1 MLYLIDNE
9 YYMLRNREY
18 VKVDIDLKN
27 GELSIKPNRQYVVEA
42 NNDVKARG
50 VLIEDIIKS
59 LKNKKANDDLSENAL
74 GDTRRKK
81 YDM

>member
-1 MLYLIDNE
+1 MLYLKDDK

-18 VKVDIDLKN
+18 VKVDVELSN
-27 GELSIKPNRQYVVEA
+27 GELSIKPDRSDVIEA
-42 NNDVKARG
+42 NDNVK
-50 VLIEDIIKS
+50 VKSIKIEDVINT
-59 LKNKKANDDLSENAL
+59 LKNKDNGYNTQ